1 MSNGV
6 LPFSG
11 FRYINLTNLQVTLN
25 SKKFLYYLNKMCVD
39 YNFVKFV
46 GNGNLEAS
54 CKNIIDLINL
64 QIT

>member
-6 LPFSG
+6 SPLSG
-11 FRYINLTNLQVTLN
+11 FPYINLADLLVTSNL
-25 SKKFLYYLNKMCVD
+25 KKFLYYLNEMCVD

-46 GNGNLEAS
+46 GNGNLETS
-54 CKNIIDLINL
+54 CKNINDLINL